1 MDNRSTTP
9 PMPPQHP
16 PHVLAKMEK
25 RKKLR
30 KKLLYIAPVVVL
42 VLVLGIWLGS
52 GAGKANNNVL
62 RSYTVLGNCNYQRNQ
77 IRSVTFLD
85 TLADQPADAWDVS
98 ESGNGTVMAWVKP
111 DGNRYDLYIAGEGG
125 VSAGTSCERLFR
137 GYENMTKITFGNS
150 FDTANVQNMASMF
163 GNCSSLNSLDL
174 SSFDTTN
181 VQDMIRMFYNCSSL
195 TSLDLSSFDTANVQ
209 DMREMFYSCSSL
221 TSLDLGDKFVTT
233 NADTTD
239 MFYDCPA
246 W

>member
-9 PMPPQHP
+9 PMPPRHP

-30 KKLLYIAPVVVL
+30 KKLLYIVPVVAL
-42 VLVLGIWLGS
+42 VLVLGIWLGVS
-52 GAGKANNNVL
+52 AGKDEVPPDNVL
-62 RSYTVLGNCNYQRNQ
+62 RSDESLSNTVFGNGNYQRNQ

-111 DGNRYDLYIAGEGG
+111 RGDLYDLYIAGEGV
-125 VSAGTSCERLFR
+125 VSAGTSCKWLFA
-137 GYENMTKITFGNS
+137 GYQKMTQITFGDS
-150 FDTANVQNMASMF
+150 FDTANVQDMLGMF
-163 GNCSSLNSLDL
+163 FNC
-174 SSFDTTN
+174 
-181 VQDMIRMFYNCSSL
+181 YSL

-209 DMREMFYSCSSL
+209 DMYGMFRNCSSL

-233 NADTTD
+233 NADTAD
-239 MFYDCPA
+239 MFHDCPA
-246 W
+246 GDDWQNLLNN